1 MYYNITAGDLPEVL
15 KLQKIRGADGLN
27 VFDTVGA
34 NDYKTFGM
42 LLLEDNNGQKVN
54 LIERKH
60 RDDGASAIVRGIFEA
75 WIKEGTGQTYQH
87 VIDCLKEAGMGAFA
101 AKMQAMAGKEKG
113 IPARTLHACQ

>member
-54 LIERKH
+54 LKQISERW
-60 RDDGASAIVRGIFEA
+60 RPRLGSYA
-75 WIKEGTGQTYQH
+75 TG
-87 VIDCLKEAGMGAFA
+87 
-101 AKMQAMAGKEKG
+101 
-113 IPARTLHACQ
+113 